1 MTGSWGTLT
10 LLALAWADPP
20 ADKLEAPPLLVVPTP
35 PAVVARETTEPS
47 VVVPRV
53 APQETGAA
61 RRSALPAAAP
71 LSVPVSNAT
80 IPDTTVPDTTL
91 PADPASGGAVEPPL
105 DYRQA
110 TLERLQAT
118 LRTLAIA
125 NLPDRYVD
133 EKGWNKTDRRID
145 GVDVTFYRGKFE
157 TRRKWKEVNNGLWK
171 RYEIEL
177 VDPVNRLQASV
188 LDVRLDEQ
196 GTPRFRMSLRAPL
209 IARGQTAQWALGVQ
223 IFSLG
228 AEATAEVELIVDGS
242 CRIVPAATAFGP
254 TLRLDP
260 HVDAAALT
268 LHSFHLDR
276 IGKADGDF
284 AEELGEALETLVRQQ
299 VESSGDR
306 IAAKL
311 NAAIDKRRDRLVLSL
326 PEFRKSSWGDW
337 LIERVPG
344 LGALGEAPAANPQ
357 PSTSD

>member
-1 MTGSWGTLT
+1 MTGSLVHLT
-10 LLALAWADPP
+10 LLAFAWADPQP
-20 ADKLEAPPLLVVPTP
+20 GQLEAPQLLPGVVS
-35 PAVVARETTEPS
+35 PAPDAIAPDAALPEPS
-47 VVVPRV
+47 PN
-53 APQETGAA
+53 P
-61 RRSALPAAAP
+61 SA
-71 LSVPVSNAT
+71 
-80 IPDTTVPDTTL
+80 DE
-91 PADPASGGAVEPPL
+91 AVEPPL

-118 LRTLAIA
+118 LRSLAVA

-145 GVDVTFYRGKFE
+145 GVDVTYYRGKFE

-177 VDPVNRLQASV
+177 IDPVTRLQASV
-188 LDVRLDEQ
+188 LDLRLDEQ

-209 IARGQTAQWALGVQ
+209 IARGQAAQWALGVQ
-223 IFSLG
+223 VFSLG

-242 CRIVPAATAFGP
+242 CRILPAATAFGP

-260 HVDAAALT
+260 HVDAANLM
-268 LHSFHLDR
+268 LHSFRLDR
-276 IGKADGDF
+276 VGQADGDL
-284 AEELGEALETLVRQQ
+284 AEEMGEALESVVRQQ
-299 VESSGDR
+299 VESSGGR

-337 LIERVPG
+337 LLERVPG
-344 LGALGEAPAANPQ
+344 LNASSE
-357 PSTSD
+357 SSSDGDGIP

>member
-1 MTGSWGTLT
+1 MTGSWVSLT
-10 LLALAWADPP
+10 LLALSWTDPP
-20 ADKLEAPPLLVVPTP
+20 TGKLEAPPLLTPPVSAAPEVVTPALVVPK
-35 PAVVARETTEPS
+35 VAAPEP
-47 VVVPRV
+47 V
-53 APQETGAA
+53 APG
-61 RRSALPAAAP
+61 SIALPSTLPANSPLIGESAA
-71 LSVPVSNAT
+71 
-80 IPDTTVPDTTL
+80 DTTIPDTTL
-91 PADPASGGAVEPPL
+91 PADPAAGGAVEPPL

-118 LRTLAIA
+118 LRSLAIS
-125 NLPDRYVD
+125 NLPERYVD

-157 TRRKWKEVNNGLWK
+157 TRRKWKDVNNGLWK

-177 VDPVNRLQASV
+177 IDPLNRLQASV

-209 IARGQTAQWALGVQ
+209 IARGQTAQWAFGVQ
-223 IFSLG
+223 VFSIG
-228 AEATAEVELIVDGS
+228 AEATAEVELVVDGS

-260 HVDAAALT
+260 HVDAAEMK
-268 LHSFHLDR
+268 LHSFRLDR
-276 IGKADGDF
+276 IGQAEGDI
-284 AEELGEALETLVRQQ
+284 AEELGEALESIVRQQ

-311 NAAIDKRRDRLVLSL
+311 NAAIEKRRDRLVLSL

-337 LIERVPG
+337 LLDRMPG
-344 LGALGEAPAANPQ
+344 LGGVSDEIDAASLPPQ
-357 PSTSD
+357 SE